1 MKATILLLVLAFA
14 VAVTAQAP
22 ADEYTPAIMT
32 PAPSTLKKPIIF
44 APAPPAG
51 TPDADAPLFGIPPT
65 TLKKAN
71 ISENIYGGVIEF
83 AKGRDNNGCRCRK
96 QLPEKFR
103 YDAQF
108 KRERKVNAT
117 GPCGCA
123 PAPAPQPLDKFPLIA
138 RLKPVPANTT
148 LNATAPCPK
157 PADPIVV
164 KIAPKYY
171 PKRKGPRAL
180 AKEAAKNCPKPAAPA
195 VTHIA
200 PKFYPTRSERR
211 ARRKARQA
219 RKAAKKKL

>member
-1 MKATILLLVLAFA
+1 MKATILLLVIAFA

-32 PAPSTLKKPIIF
+32 PAPATLKKPIIF

-51 TPDADAPLFGIPPT
+51 TADADAPLFGVPPT

-108 KRERKVNAT
+108 KRERKVAAT

-123 PAPAPQPLDKFPLIA
+123 VPPPAQPLDRIPIIA
-138 RLKPVPANTT
+138 RFYPVRANTT
-148 LNATAPCPK
+148 NTTAPCPK
-157 PADPIVV
+157 PAEPIVQ
-164 KIAPKYY
+164 KIAPGYY

-195 VTHIA
+195 VVHIA

-211 ARRKARQA
+211 ARRKARAA
-219 RKAAKKKL
+219 RKALKKKL